1 MGRTSD
7 ADERLMTAAR
17 DLMWEESYGS
27 VTIDDICNRAGVK
40 KGSFYYFFDSK
51 AALAVAAL
59 EKLWT
64 DDWKPKMDARFSPSV
79 EPLERIR
86 GYLEAHYT
94 MQCQVQKDTGKVL
107 GCPVC
112 SLGSE
117 ISTQEID
124 VGAKVR
130 EIFARK
136 RKYLESAIRDAMAE
150 LRKGGGGGAKPPGAD
165 GEVDDEPLREA
176 WMRKTIREAQKEGF
190 ARVAVV
196 CGAWHAPVLDP
207 DSVPKK
213 DDDERLKGLRTVG
226 SIGIDAR

>member
-59 EKLWT
+59 ERLWN

-94 MQCQVQKDTGKVL
+94 MQSQVQKDTGKVL

-130 EIFARK
+130 EIFGRK

-150 LRKGGGGGAKPPGAD
+150 GVIEPCDPTQKALALSCMMEGAVSQARIMN
-165 GEVDDEPLREA
+165 ETAPLRNLVS
-176 WMRKTIREAQKEGF
+176 MGF
-190 ARVAVV
+190 DLLRVKKPQESLA
-196 CGAWHAPVLDP
+196 
-207 DSVPKK
+207 SVPA
-213 DDDERLKGLRTVG
+213 T
-226 SIGIDAR
+226 SATGIASS

>member
-27 VTIDDICNRAGVK
+27 VTIDDICKRADVK
-40 KGSFYYFFDSK
+40 KGSFYYFFESK

-59 EKLWT
+59 EKLWR
-64 DDWKPKMDARFSPSV
+64 DDWKPRMDERFSPSV

-117 ISTQEID
+117 ISTSEID

-130 EIFARK
+130 EIVARK

-150 LRKGGGGGAKPPGAD
+150 GAI
-165 GEVDDEPLREA
+165 EPCDP
-176 WMRKTIREAQKEGF
+176 AQKALALNCMMEGAVSQ
-190 ARVAVV
+190 ARIMNETAPLQNLVSMGLDLLRVKNPPAASAAPASGPTSVAT
-196 CGAWHAPVLDP
+196 
-207 DSVPKK
+207 S
-213 DDDERLKGLRTVG
+213 
-226 SIGIDAR
+226 